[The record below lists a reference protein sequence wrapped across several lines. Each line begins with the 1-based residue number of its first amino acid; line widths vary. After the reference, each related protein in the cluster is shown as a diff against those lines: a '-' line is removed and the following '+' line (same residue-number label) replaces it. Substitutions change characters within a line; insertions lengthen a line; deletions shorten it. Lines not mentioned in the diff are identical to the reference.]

1 MSPRDFAT
9 LPDLSS
15 SRSRVGATRERRPIY
30 ADLMPPCNSGC
41 PAGENIQSWL
51 GLEMEGKHEEAWR
64 AIVVDNPLP
73 AIHGRVC
80 YHPCES
86 ACNRAE
92 LDSAVS
98 IHSVERFLGDLA
110 IEKGWELSPP
120 PAATGHRVLVVGAG
134 PSGLSAAYHLARR
147 GHHVE
152 IRRLRGRAGRN
163 DAIRNTGVPP
173 ST

>member
-1 MSPRDFAT
+1 MT
-9 LPDLSS
+9 LPPCPISTS

-51 GLEMEGKHEEAWR
+51 GLEMEGKHEEAWQ

-86 ACNRAE
+86 ACNRASSTA
-92 LDSAVS
+92 LC
-98 IHSVERFLGDLA
+98 RFTPSSGSS
-110 IEKGWELSPP
+110 GTSLSKK
-120 PAATGHRVLVVGAG
+120 AG
-134 PSGLSAAYHLARR
+134 S
-147 GHHVE
+147 
-152 IRRLRGRAGRN
+152 
-163 DAIRNTGVPP
+163 
-173 ST
+173 